1 METLTLNDGTV
12 LEESSAIEDEDAR
25 TLFIYTRNNYGLKD
39 VFDMMYDPEKTESI
53 IYTYN
58 NGEQVTYSGYTR
70 LIAVRDEGRSVI
82 TAVLK
87 KE

>member
-12 LEESSAIEDEDAR
+12 LEESNAHRDGEKLFVYIQDGS
-25 TLFIYTRNNYGLKD
+25 TLAE
-39 VFDMMYDPEKTESI
+39 VFALLIDPEKTETI
-53 IYTYN
+53 VKKAPGMDDQTFEGFTKLLAVQDQE
-58 NGEQVTYSGYTR
+58 NGF
-70 LIAVRDEGRSVI
+70 I